1 MSNDNHSSMRYL
13 IGFFLFLFLSIA
25 FSHPSRALTR
35 RRLPGKRVTISATNT
50 VGTSVRLHPDRR
62 AVIVSFSHL
71 DLANSVT
78 YVLTYLAGGK
88 SEGSQGM
95 IRPAGE
101 IATSREILFGTC
113 STNVCTYHSSI
124 TNARLTITI
133 ALKSGK
139 TLRRSYRIKI

>member
-1 MSNDNHSSMRYL
+1 MSKRKCQ
-13 IGFFLFLFLSIA
+13 IQIIIFFASVFLSLV
-25 FSHPSRALTR
+25 FPDSSFALTR
-35 RRLPGKRVTISATNT
+35 RKLPGKKITISNSST
-50 VGTSVRLHPDRR
+50 VGTSVRFRHDRR

-78 YVLTYLAGGK
+78 YVLTYLANGK

-113 STNVCTYHSSI
+113 STNVCTYHINI

-139 TLRRSYRIKI
+139 TVRRSYRLKI